1 MIVGKIYR
9 YADPKPAR
17 HRHWRRRKLV
27 RLYDDSGLW
36 VIGLMLALVI
46 GYGLAGS
53 MDYQDALADAQIGA
67 YGGQ

>member
-9 YADPKPAR
+9 YADPKPT
-17 HRHWRRRKLV
+17 RHWRRRKVV

-53 MDYQDALADAQIGA
+53 MDYQDALADAQVGA